1 MLFLNGQSFSI
12 NGSVYPSVR
21 LNVHQSVAV
30 CPTIHLYVLLS
41 VRPNARHRKLLFFF
55 MVNLTIALIKKIIK
69 NTNFDKEII
78 KNTKKSKYKQVANWL
93 QTGRKLAPKLTFFS
107 FTWNP
112 TVLHVE
118 KLSKTVGIHV
128 LTNTCI
134 YLVKHTTRVVKLTCF
149 SRDFYAGQSVSI
161 FLKNI

>member
-1 MLFLNGQSFSI
+1 MLLNGQSFSI

-41 VRPNARHRKLLFFF
+41 VRPNARHRKLLVFFYGQLDYSF
-55 MVNLTIALIKKIIK
+55 DKKIIK

-107 FTWNP
+107 FT
-112 TVLHVE
+112 
-118 KLSKTVGIHV
+118 
-128 LTNTCI
+128 
-134 YLVKHTTRVVKLTCF
+134 
-149 SRDFYAGQSVSI
+149 
-161 FLKNI
+161 